1 MAYPAQIRSGSVIVR
16 VLDDRRFS
24 MRDVG
29 SQAALQLLEE
39 QDVPELIRFLHQW
52 SQSARTE
59 LRLTSAPEAAA

>member
-1 MAYPAQIRSGSVIVR
+1 MAYPAQIRLGSVIVR

-29 SQAALQLLEE
+29 SEAALQLLEE

-52 SQSARTE
+52 SHSAKAE
-59 LRLTSAPEAAA
+59 IRLTSAPVAAA